1 MLGSFNGVS
10 KMSKLYTQNN
20 GHQDLRKRTNE
31 NFYFNRFIAG
41 ILQVIPNSGH
51 PAHLQPSTVKMV
63 RMEDLKLCSLS
74 HNKNGSLIMI

>member
-1 MLGSFNGVS
+1 MLGSSNEVS
-10 KMSKLYTQNN
+10 KNVKIIHTEH

-63 RMEDLKLCSLS
+63 RWKILS
-74 HNKNGSLIMI
+74 SVLLAIIKMVA